1 MLVKKITDN
10 EFTRNHLQFMNNS
23 RGFHVSVTSIEDN
36 EENYIRITDIDSLK
50 ALKYDIEKQLEF
62 QISLLNS
69 K

>member
-36 EENYIRITDIDSLK
+36 KENYITIK
-50 ALKYDIEKQLEF
+50 K
-62 QISLLNS
+62 
-69 K
+69 